1 MAFVKVKGKLI
12 SAVLNNEFIKM
23 MEVSLVGKQ
32 IHVYRAVTIE
42 TPKDCVNDGILTD
55 LDKIA
60 KAMQNAMLEKG
71 FESSNICFSV
81 SSTKIATKEI
91 VIPNLPNTKIAK
103 LVEAN
108 ASEYFPVNISDYIV
122 EYSIVDRFNEDGAS
136 KLKLMLAA
144 LNLDTAKSYYEL
156 AKKLGLNLSY
166 IDYTGNSAYQLVKHQ
181 INSDCNLVV
190 EIENDGT
197 VVNIFKN
204 NVLKLQR
211 IVPYGKSLLVDAV
224 MEEFD
229 LTYEAALLKLQNE
242 ELLQSEF
249 DGDAIT
255 ESLRY
260 LIGNINRIMDYYTSR
275 NKGDEIAKAYVLG
288 NAITIKGFNE
298 LLSNEIKK
306 EVTNLVDLNNV
317 ICDKKTA
324 FEKRRLNSYL
334 NNLGALIEPVNFIPK
349 DIEKEVVLRGEL
361 KPFKLI
367 LGLSIIVTAV
377 LIIYPLTKNFYLVQ
391 KEKNLNKSIS
401 QKSEISEI
409 VNEYYDAKDAYL
421 DAKAFK
427 NLTVSSDD
435 ELEKLVSILEKNLP
449 ADVVIKNMTVSNGYV
464 TISATASS
472 KLSIAAMI
480 TQLTNTSGI
489 SNVELPSIQESKN
502 SLETIVLSFSVS
514 FNFSDLSD
522 ES

>member
-1 MAFVKVKGKLI
+1 M
-12 SAVLNNEFIKM
+12 
-23 MEVSLVGKQ
+23 
-32 IHVYRAVTIE
+32 
-42 TPKDCVNDGILTD
+42 
-55 LDKIA
+55 
-60 KAMQNAMLEKG
+60 
-71 FESSNICFSV
+71 
-81 SSTKIATKEI
+81 
-91 VIPNLPNTKIAK
+91 
-103 LVEAN
+103 
-108 ASEYFPVNISDYIV
+108 
-122 EYSIVDRFNEDGAS
+122 
-136 KLKLMLAA
+136 
-144 LNLDTAKSYYEL
+144 
-156 AKKLGLNLSY
+156 
-166 IDYTGNSAYQLVKHQ
+166 
-181 INSDCNLVV
+181 

-409 VNEYYDAKDAYL
+409 VNEYYNAKDAYL

-464 TISATASS
+464 TISATASTINATVS
-472 KLSIAAMI
+472 PMDNPLS
-480 TQLTNTSGI
+480 T
-489 SNVELPSIQESKN
+489 
-502 SLETIVLSFSVS
+502 
-514 FNFSDLSD
+514 LSD
-522 ES
+522 ILPAALAPVSSLIFLPLLNISLVALA